1 MPIVTTIFEHF
12 HHLTKKSLSPL
23 AITPNL
29 PTVKKKQ
36 QAQNGVTCAKSHQD
50 LIPNLIAVT
59 TSRRSVTFTES
70 TWNYLVSAEVFGQQ
84 ALPFSLRE

>member
-36 QAQNGVTCAKSHQD
+36 QAQNGVTCAK
-50 LIPNLIAVT
+50 P
-59 TSRRSVTFTES
+59 E
-70 TWNYLVSAEVFGQQ
+70 
-84 ALPFSLRE
+84 